1 MKRTLSDL
9 DSEPTLSSA
18 APPAK
23 LPRRHPLSRK
33 ALSRVQESQSENAT
47 SVNRWISSCIRDARM
62 DLNQPHPRLQT
73 QASRRAKARL
83 RTPSPVKKPP
93 HSATPEY
100 RNGTMK
106 LALVFVER
114 DPELPAHIAASV
126 ERILG
131 LRTTRNISGQED
143 GEDTA
148 RDTLAAT
155 LADTYRTQCRS
166 LASDCSGESEWRS
179 SIYSTLMSPL
189 SMRWSPV
196 LKISASEKR
205 ESIAPT
211 YISA

>member
-1 MKRTLSDL
+1 
-9 DSEPTLSSA
+9 
-18 APPAK
+18 
-23 LPRRHPLSRK
+23 
-33 ALSRVQESQSENAT
+33 
-47 SVNRWISSCIRDARM
+47 
-62 DLNQPHPRLQT
+62 
-73 QASRRAKARL
+73 
-83 RTPSPVKKPP
+83 
-93 HSATPEY
+93 
-100 RNGTMK
+100 MK